1 MAKYYSDLGYS
12 FKETLN
18 AHVRSLG
25 KDPDMIWSAAYDT
38 IRAVYKAKQERNIF
52 YDFKTNA
59 FKTLSISA
67 KKVALGLV
75 NYIPA
80 VSYHLCM
87 ALPAVFTQPGPCL
100 LVTQVAFLQYNC
112 RRTL

>member
-38 IRAVYKAKQERNIF
+38 IRAVYKAKQESHAF
-52 YDFKTNA
+52 YFDHVRECELMYPGFHY
-59 FKTLSISA
+59 FLS
-67 KKVALGLV
+67 
-75 NYIPA
+75 
-80 VSYHLCM
+80 
-87 ALPAVFTQPGPCL
+87 
-100 LVTQVAFLQYNC
+100 
-112 RRTL
+112 

>member
-38 IRAVYKAKQERNIF
+38 IRAVYKAKQERNIQ
-52 YDFKTNA
+52 N
-59 FKTLSISA
+59 
-67 KKVALGLV
+67 LV
-75 NYIPA
+75 
-80 VSYHLCM
+80 H
-87 ALPAVFTQPGPCL
+87 F
-100 LVTQVAFLQYNC
+100 
-112 RRTL
+112 

>member
-38 IRAVYKAKQERNIF
+38 IRTGA
-52 YDFKTNA
+52 D
-59 FKTLSISA
+59 
-67 KKVALGLV
+67 GLV
-75 NYIPA
+75 STVAAQLVPQLA
-80 VSYHLCM
+80 ALREGVSEVMPLE
-87 ALPAVFTQPGPCL
+87 ALRGFSPEEMLERYCGRADVQFGDREKVRP
-100 LVTQVAFLQYNC
+100 VAP
-112 RRTL
+112 

>member
-38 IRAVYKAKQERNIF
+38 IRAVYKAKQESHAF
-52 YDFKTNA
+52 YFDHVRECELMYPGFHLPSTSCTSKIDL
-59 FKTLSISA
+59 LSEKS
-67 KKVALGLV
+67 KR
-75 NYIPA
+75 P
-80 VSYHLCM
+80 
-87 ALPAVFTQPGPCL
+87 
-100 LVTQVAFLQYNC
+100 
-112 RRTL
+112 

>member
-38 IRAVYKAKQERNIF
+38 IKAVYKAKQESRTSLHIIAGVKKISLPKWNRSC
-52 YDFKTNA
+52 
-59 FKTLSISA
+59 TLHRSS
-67 KKVALGLV
+67 
-75 NYIPA
+75 
-80 VSYHLCM
+80 
-87 ALPAVFTQPGPCL
+87 
-100 LVTQVAFLQYNC
+100 
-112 RRTL
+112 

>member
-38 IRAVYKAKQERNIF
+38 IRAVYKAKQESHAF
-52 YDFKTNA
+52 YFDN
-59 FKTLSISA
+59 LRGEYVSNVSWISRFC
-67 KKVALGLV
+67 
-75 NYIPA
+75 P
-80 VSYHLCM
+80 
-87 ALPAVFTQPGPCL
+87 
-100 LVTQVAFLQYNC
+100 
-112 RRTL
+112 